1 MKYAL
6 LKSASLDIILED
18 IRFHREPLAHDLC
31 QAAFFLFP
39 CAVWLYGTEEKL
51 NLHVLVQR
59 LIPLFIWYIK
69 YFEIGKNSIFGKLL
83 V

>member
-1 MKYAL
+1 MEYAL

-59 LIPLFIWYIK
+59 LILLFI
-69 YFEIGKNSIFGKLL
+69 
-83 V
+83 